1 VKREVNM
8 PISRKLKQQL
18 YKEGFLPREIVE
30 LQGARGGD
38 VRTGH
43 RVKQEFNTGS
53 KVFKSLRRARV
64 KYITDLRQAGWSGD
78 EIRQKINE
86 YYRLKTGRSVYD
98 FLKLSYQPA
107 RKITDFQS
115 AVKLR
120 IRSRV
125 SRTLGKIYNR
135 NLHTATKA
143 RSLPKRPVFPA
154 RPKLVRRVRRAR

>member
-1 VKREVNM
+1 M

-18 YKEGFLPREIVE
+18 YKEGFLPREIME

-43 RVKQEFNTGS
+43 RVKQEFNYGS
-53 KVFKSLRRARV
+53 KVFKSLRRSRV

-86 YYRLKTGRSVYD
+86 YYKLKAGRSVYD
-98 FLKLSYQPA
+98 YLKLSYQPA
-107 RKITDFQS
+107 RKITDFQD
-115 AVKLR
+115 AVRRR

-125 SRTLGKIYNR
+125 SRTMGKLYGR

-143 RSLPKRPVFPA
+143 RTIPKRPVMP
-154 RPKLVRRVRRAR
+154 RRLKLIRRVRRPS